1 MSTELLGGITLALRL
16 AGILILLFV
25 LHSQVRILRKDSE
38 LQGLKKLL
46 FAMVLFFLLA
56 GLLPAFNNYIRLID
70 GKQNELFNNITFV
83 MGGVS
88 YLVVSIVVL
97 LIYRYKVKE

>member
-1 MSTELLGGITLALRL
+1 MFRLSGIIILA
-16 AGILILLFV
+16 FV
-25 LHSQVRILRKDSE
+25 LHSQVKILRKDSK

-56 GLLPAFNNYIRLID
+56 GLLPAFNNYVRLVD
-70 GKQNELFNNITFV
+70 GSQNELLNNITFV
-83 MGGVS
+83 MGGFS
-88 YLVVSIVVL
+88 YLVVSITML

>member
-1 MSTELLGGITLALRL
+1 MSTEVLGGITLLLRL
-16 AGILILLFV
+16 SGMAVLLFV
-25 LHSQVRILRKDSE
+25 LISQVRILKKDSK
-38 LQGLKKLL
+38 LQGLKWLL

-56 GLLPAFNNYIRLID
+56 GFLPAFNNYIRLVD
-70 GKQNELFNNITFV
+70 GKQSELFNNITFV

-88 YLVVSIVVL
+88 YLLVSIIIL